1 VPTTKR
7 DRKASTVFPGASA
20 SRTGL
25 AALLLAAAS
34 VQAARAAD
42 DEPTTTP
49 YRPSVSTPAALS
61 APGWLEIE
69 AGFEHDHGGAGSRR
83 DSVPTTFKL
92 AFSPDWGIRVGQ
104 EAWVRQGDDSGRM
117 SGIGDTSVILK
128 RRFAI
133 DDKQA
138 FGLEA
143 GVTVPTGRRGIGNG
157 SGKPDYGINAIYSAD
172 LGDWHTDLNLVTTR
186 LGQVDAGAS
195 RGQLL
200 WAASLS
206 RSLNEQ
212 WGVVGEFSGTH
223 ERGAENTSQFL
234 LAASCNLSKSLTLDA
249 GAARSLR
256 GGAPVWSAFTGFT
269 WLAARLF

>member
-1 VPTTKR
+1 MRLPLLC
-7 DRKASTVFPGASA
+7 VFAIVSQ
-20 SRTGL
+20 
-25 AALLLAAAS
+25 AAL
-34 VQAARAAD
+34 AAD
-42 DEPTTTP
+42 DAEPSTTP

-69 AGFEHDHGGAGSRR
+69 TGFEHDHGAAGSRR

-92 AFSPDWGIRVGQ
+92 AFSPDWGIRIGH
-104 EAWVRQGDDSGRM
+104 EAWVRQGDDSGHA
-117 SGIGDTSVILK
+117 SGIGDTSVVLK
-128 RRFAI
+128 RRFAV
-133 DDKQA
+133 DEQA

-143 GVTVPTGRRGIGNG
+143 GVTMPTGRRGIGSG
-157 SGKPDYGINAIYSAD
+157 SGKADYAVNAIYSAD
-172 LGDWHTDLNLVTTR
+172 FGDWHTDLNLVGTR
-186 LGQVDAGAS
+186 LGQTDPGVS

-206 RSLNEQ
+206 RALNDQ

-223 ERGAENTSQFL
+223 QRGAESTRQFL
-234 LAASCNLSKSLTLDA
+234 FAASCNVDKRLTLDA

-256 GGAPVWSAFTGFT
+256 SGAPVWSAFTGFT

>member
-1 VPTTKR
+1 MRIAPPLLCLLALV
-7 DRKASTVFPGASA
+7 SQ
-20 SRTGL
+20 
-25 AALLLAAAS
+25 AAL
-34 VQAARAAD
+34 AD
-42 DEPTTTP
+42 DAEPSTTP

-69 AGFEHDHGGAGSRR
+69 AGFEHDHGAAGSRR

-104 EAWVRQGDDSGRM
+104 EAWVRQGDDSGHL
-117 SGIGDTSVILK
+117 SGIGDTGVVLK
-128 RRFAI
+128 RRFEI

-143 GVTVPTGRRGIGNG
+143 GVTMPSGRRGIGSS
-157 SGKPDYGINAIYSAD
+157 SGKADYAINAIYSAD

-186 LGQVDAGAS
+186 LGQSDPGAS

-206 RSLNEQ
+206 RALNDQ
-212 WGVVGEFSGTH
+212 WGLVGEFSGTH
-223 ERGAENTSQFL
+223 ERGAESTRQFL
-234 LAASCNLSKSLTLDA
+234 FAASCNVDKRLTLDA

-256 GGAPVWSAFTGFT
+256 SGAPVWSAFTGFT

>member
-1 VPTTKR
+1 MRIAPPLLCLFALVP
-7 DRKASTVFPGASA
+7 
-20 SRTGL
+20 
-25 AALLLAAAS
+25 
-34 VQAARAAD
+34 QAARAD
-42 DEPTTTP
+42 DAEPSTTP

-69 AGFEHDHGGAGSRR
+69 AGIEHDHGAAGHRR

-92 AFSPDWGIRVGQ
+92 AFSPDWGIRIGQ
-104 EAWVRQGDDSGRM
+104 EAWVRQGDDSGHL
-117 SGIGDTSVILK
+117 SGIGDTSIVLK
-128 RRFAI
+128 RRFAV

-138 FGLEA
+138 FGVEA
-143 GVTVPTGRRGIGNG
+143 GVTMPSGRHGIGSS
-157 SGKPDYGINAIYSAD
+157 SGKADYAINAIYSAD

-186 LGQVDAGAS
+186 LGQSDLGAS

-206 RSLNEQ
+206 RALNDQ

-223 ERGAENTSQFL
+223 ERGAESTRQFL
-234 LAASCNLSKSLTLDA
+234 LAAGFNAGKRLTLDA

-256 GGAPVWSAFTGFT
+256 SGAPVWSAFTGFT
-269 WLAARLF
+269 WLAAKLF

>member
-1 VPTTKR
+1 MRIAPPLLCLLAL
-7 DRKASTVFPGASA
+7 ASQ
-20 SRTGL
+20 
-25 AALLLAAAS
+25 AAL
-34 VQAARAAD
+34 AD
-42 DEPTTTP
+42 DTEPSTTP

-69 AGFEHDHGGAGSRR
+69 AGYEHDHGGAGARR

-92 AFSPDWGIRVGQ
+92 AFSPDWGIRIGQ
-104 EAWVRQGDDSGRM
+104 EAWVRQSDDSGRR
-117 SGIGDTSVILK
+117 SGIGDTSIVLK
-128 RRFAI
+128 RRFEI
-133 DDKQA
+133 NEKQA
-138 FGLEA
+138 FGIEA
-143 GVTVPTGRRGIGNG
+143 GVTVPTGRRGIGSG

-172 LGDWHTDLNLVTTR
+172 IGDWHTDLNLVATR
-186 LGQVDAGAS
+186 LGQTDPGAS

-206 RSLNEQ
+206 RALNDQ

-234 LAASCNLSKSLTLDA
+234 LAASYNLNKRLTLDA

>member
-1 VPTTKR
+1 MRIAP
-7 DRKASTVFPGASA
+7 ALF
-20 SRTGL
+20 
-25 AALLLAAAS
+25 LLLAAAS
-34 VQAARAAD
+34 HAALAD
-42 DEPTTTP
+42 DDGPSTTP

-69 AGFEHDHGGAGSRR
+69 AGYEHDHGGAGVRR

-104 EAWVRQGDDSGRM
+104 EAWVRQDDDSGRR
-117 SGIGDTSVILK
+117 SGIGDTSVVLK
-128 RRFAI
+128 RRFAV

-143 GVTVPTGRRGIGNG
+143 GVTAPTGRRGIGSG

-186 LGQVDAGAS
+186 LGQVDPGAS

-206 RSLNEQ
+206 RALNDQ
-212 WGVVGEFSGTH
+212 WGVVGELSGTH
-223 ERGAENTSQFL
+223 QRGTENTSQFL
-234 LAASCNLSKSLTLDA
+234 FAASCNLNKRLTLDA

-256 GGAPVWSAFTGFT
+256 GGTPVWSAFTGFT

>member
-1 VPTTKR
+1 MPTTKR
-7 DRKASTVFPGASA
+7 GRKGSTVCPGASGGRA
-20 SRTGL
+20 GL
-25 AALLLAAAS
+25 AVLVLAAVSAQP
-34 VQAARAAD
+34 VRAAD

-69 AGFEHDHGGAGSRR
+69 AGLQHDHGAAGSRR

-92 AFSPDWGIRVGQ
+92 AFTPDWGLRISNEG
-104 EAWVRQGDDSGRM
+104 WVRQRDDVARA
-117 SGIGDTSVILK
+117 SGIGDTGIVLK
-128 RRFAI
+128 RRLAI
-133 DDKQA
+133 DETQA

-172 LGDWHTDLNLVTTR
+172 LGAWHTDLNLLATR
-186 LGQVDAGAS
+186 LGQADLGAS

-206 RSLNEQ
+206 RSLNER
-212 WGVVGEFSGTH
+212 WGIVGELSGTH
-223 ERGAENTSQFL
+223 QGGADSTRQFL
-234 LAASCNLSKSLTLDA
+234 LAASWNVNKRLTLDA
-249 GAARSLR
+249 GAARSLHS
-256 GGAPVWSAFTGFT
+256 GPPLWSAFTGFT
-269 WLAARLF
+269 WLAAQLF

>member
-1 VPTTKR
+1 MRIATLLFYVLAV
-7 DRKASTVFPGASA
+7 AS
-20 SRTGL
+20 
-25 AALLLAAAS
+25 
-34 VQAARAAD
+34 QAARAD
-42 DEPTTTP
+42 DVEPSTTP

-69 AGFEHDHGGAGSRR
+69 AGYQHDHGGAGARR
-83 DSVPTTFKL
+83 DSVPITFKL

-104 EAWVRQGDDSGRM
+104 EAWVRQSDDSGRL
-117 SGIGDTSVILK
+117 SGVGDTSVVLK
-128 RRFAI
+128 RRFAV

-138 FGLEA
+138 FGLEG
-143 GVTVPTGRRGIGNG
+143 GVTVPSGRRGIGSG

-172 LGDWHTDLNLVTTR
+172 PGDWHTDLNLATTR
-186 LGQVDAGAS
+186 LGQVDPGAS
-195 RGQLL
+195 RTQLL

-206 RSLNEQ
+206 RALNDQ

-223 ERGAENTSQFL
+223 QRGAENSSQLL
-234 LAASCNLSKSLTLDA
+234 LATSYNVGKRLTLDA

-269 WLAARLF
+269 WLASRLF